1 MFILIIKVPVFA
13 YNTKLLKDHLTCD
26 FWSCTTEGWGYSL
39 PAPKEWRE
47 QRRIKQILSSTRTHG
62 EIVVQWSSL
71 LETLD
76 VSNIFERIYATVCT
90 DT

>member
-39 PAPKEWRE
+39 PAPMSGGNRE
-47 QRRIKQILSSTRTHG
+47 ELNRFS
-62 EIVVQWSSL
+62 VVH
-71 LETLD
+71 
-76 VSNIFERIYATVCT
+76 VHMVK
-90 DT
+90 